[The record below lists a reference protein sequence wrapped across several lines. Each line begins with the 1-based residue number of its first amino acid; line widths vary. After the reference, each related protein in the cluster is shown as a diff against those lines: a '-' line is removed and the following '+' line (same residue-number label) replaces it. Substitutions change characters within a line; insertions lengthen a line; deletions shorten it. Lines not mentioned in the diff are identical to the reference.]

1 MRRLLLLLASLLALP
16 AAAQSPTIWID
27 PGAGAAQPVALREAR
42 YDIRMHGFVAST
54 RVELVFHNPN
64 DRVFEGE
71 LVFPLADG
79 QAVTGYA
86 LEVDGALREGVVV
99 PKETARVAFE
109 DITRRG
115 IDPGLA
121 ELTQGNVFRTRLY
134 PIPARGDKRVVVRF
148 DQPLVPRAGSH
159 RYVLPLQY
167 DRPLQHL
174 HVRAEA
180 VGEARAPT
188 VQSAPDALA
197 FDRWRQSWVAE
208 LDRRDIQPRR
218 ELVIDLPAE
227 AAGARLFATADPD
240 AADWHMFIAQVDT
253 VRPARLPT
261 LPAARRIVL
270 FYDASGSARD
280 RDRARELAAL
290 ADWWSTLDQAEID
303 LVAFRDA
310 AEAPRRFRIE
320 HGDGSA
326 LRAAIEALPL
336 DGGSSYGALRI
347 DPSRGYDLALLVGD
361 GLSNFGGD
369 EPQLVPAGARAP
381 RVVALHAAQQVDTA
395 RLARIAQRHG
405 GTVVDLRGAEPS
417 SFAARL
423 RESAWQLVALDVLDG
438 ECTDLGVEAPT
449 PVGAALDLAGRCR
462 GEARLRLRFAGGG
475 RQAERVLAL
484 RDATPLPGADGDVVR
499 RLWATAA
506 IARLERSATPDPD
519 RALALATRHAVVT
532 ARTSL
537 LVLERIEDYVR
548 WRVPPHEPELRASYD
563 ALLAAQPVAANP
575 KVARKAHLERIA
587 AAWAEFRTWHGT
599 RHATLDAAMKERART
614 NTAGR
619 SVSGGTVAD
628 AAAPAE
634 RARPQREE
642 ARPVAAAPAP
652 MLAAAPAAAPATDAE
667 MLAEPK
673 RDDDAAA
680 PPAAAIELAP
690 WDPQTPWLEALR
702 NADDPYAAYLAQ
714 RERHAGMPAF
724 FVDCADWFRD
734 RAKDP
739 VLARRVL
746 SNLAEIDVESAPLL
760 RVLAYRLQH
769 WGEFALAVPLF
780 ERVLVLRG
788 EEPQSRRD
796 LALALSRQPAP
807 DFVRAAELLWSVV
820 EREWDPRFPDVQ
832 LIALHEL
839 GDVVVRAAAARPAV
853 DLGPELDRLG
863 VDTRLREPLP
873 VALRVVLSW
882 DADNTDVDLW
892 VTDPAGE
899 TAIYSH
905 PRTRIGGHLSR
916 DFTGGYGPEVF
927 TIARAQPGTYVVEAH
942 YFGDRVQKLT
952 GAATLQAEFLT
963 GFATRASA
971 RQVATRR
978 LEGDGDRIEVG
989 RFTVDASD

>member
-1 MRRLLLLLASLLALP
+1 MKRLLLLLASVIALP

-42 YDIRMHGFVAST
+42 YDIRIHGFVAST

-86 LEVDGALREGVVV
+86 LEVEGALREGVVV

-148 DQPLVPRAGSH
+148 DQPLAPRAGGQ

-167 DRPLQHL
+167 DRPLQQL

-180 VGEARAPT
+180 LGETRAPT

-197 FDRWRQSWVAE
+197 FERWQQSWVAE

-218 ELVIDLPAE
+218 ELVIDVPVE
-227 AAGARLFATADPD
+227 AGGARAFTTADPD
-240 AADWHMFIAQVDT
+240 DDAWRMFIAQVDT
-253 VRPARLPT
+253 ARPARLPA

-280 RDRARELAAL
+280 RDRARELTAL
-290 ADWWSTLDQAEID
+290 AGWWSTLDAAEVD

-310 AEAPRRFRIE
+310 AEAPRRFRIVR
-320 HGDGSA
+320 GDGSA

-347 DPSRGYDLALLVGD
+347 DPARGYDLALLVGD

-381 RVVALHAAQQVDTA
+381 RMVALHAAQQVDSA
-395 RLARIAQRHG
+395 RLARIAQRNG
-405 GTVVDLRGAEPS
+405 GTVFDLRGADPAGFS
-417 SFAARL
+417 AGL
-423 RESAWQLVALDVLDG
+423 REASWQLVALDVLAG
-438 ECTDLGVEAPT
+438 QCTDFGVEVPT

-462 GEARLRLRFAGGG
+462 GDARLRLRFAGGG
-475 RQAERVLAL
+475 REVERVLAL
-484 RDATPLPGADGDVVR
+484 RTATALSDADGDVVR
-499 RLWATAA
+499 RMWATAA
-506 IARLERSATPDPD
+506 IARLERGAKPDAD
-519 RALALATRHAVVT
+519 RALALALRHAVVT
-532 ARTSL
+532 QRTSL
-537 LVLERIEDYVR
+537 LVLDRIEDYVR
-548 WRVPPHEPELRASYD
+548 WRVPPHEPALRARYA
-563 ALLAAQPVAANP
+563 ALLAAQPPAPDP
-575 KVARKAHLERIA
+575 KLARKAHLDRIA
-587 AAWAEFRTWHGT
+587 AAWAEFRAWHGT
-599 RHATLDAAMKERART
+599 THATLAAARKEI
-614 NTAGR
+614 AGQAAIGANAT
-619 SVSGGTVAD
+619 GGALAAD
-628 AAAPAE
+628 AAPAE
-634 RARPQREE
+634 RARPQREQ
-642 ARPVAAAPAP
+642 ARVMASAP
-652 MLAAAPAAAPATDAE
+652 APAAAPPEAVAPASLDEA
-667 MLAEPK
+667 K
-673 RDDDAAA
+673 RDVTDDGTVPTAS
-680 PPAAAIELAP
+680 IELAP

-702 NADDPYAAYLAQ
+702 NADDPYAAYLVQ

-724 FVDCADWFRD
+724 FLDCADWFRD
-734 RAKDP
+734 QAKDP

-780 ERVLVLRG
+780 ERVLALRG

-807 DFVRAAELLWSVV
+807 EFARAAELLWAVV

-839 GDVVVRAAAARPAV
+839 GDVVVRAGAARPAV
-853 DLGPELDRLG
+853 DLVPVLDRLG
-863 VDTRLREPLP
+863 VEPRLREPVP

-927 TIARAQPGTYVVEAH
+927 TLARAQPGTYVVEAH

-963 GFATRASA
+963 GFATSASA

-989 RFTVDASD
+989 RFTVPPAPAD